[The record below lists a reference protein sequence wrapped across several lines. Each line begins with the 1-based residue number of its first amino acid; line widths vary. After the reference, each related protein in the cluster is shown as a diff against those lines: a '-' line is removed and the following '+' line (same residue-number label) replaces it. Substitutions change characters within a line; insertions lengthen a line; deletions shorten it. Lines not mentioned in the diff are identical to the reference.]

1 MILKYSEWQ
10 LGNNSLLIKNGVLLE
25 NSVQLHRKWNKDFV
39 KLGNKKI
46 FNKILLTLR
55 ISFVKNFLNFA

>member
-10 LGNNSLLIKNGVLLE
+10 LGNNSLLIKNGVQFE

-39 KLGNKKI
+39 KLVNEKYSI
-46 FNKILLTLR
+46 RFH
-55 ISFVKNFLNFA
+55 